1 MILLK
6 KGAGGRGPGAFD
18 TARGLIACCAAL
30 ALAACN
36 TMPLRDDA
44 SYAATAPA
52 QPAPVAA
59 QNGAIY
65 QTEQRVGNVLTLFED
80 HKAMRVGDTLTIVL
94 VEKTQASKNAKTSI
108 SKEGE
113 TSIAGPTVFGR
124 PVTSNGVP
132 ILEQELS
139 SSSDFDGS
147 GASSQGNS
155 LSGNITVTVAEVL
168 SNGNLVVRGEKR
180 LTLNQ
185 GDEYIQISGIVRPSD
200 ISGENRVLS
209 TQLADARIRYSG
221 SGAVADSNVMGWLQR
236 FFISAI
242 WPF

>member
-1 MILLK
+1 MILVNN
-6 KGAGGRGPGAFD
+6 GARGQWPGARFAGGLVLA
-18 TARGLIACCAAL
+18 AAAL
-30 ALAACN
+30 LLTGCN
-36 TMPLRDDA
+36 SLMPVRDDA
-44 SYAATAPA
+44 SYAATAPV
-52 QPAPVAA
+52 QPVPVVA

-113 TSIAGPTVFGR
+113 TGIEGPTLFGR
-124 PVTSNGVP
+124 PVTSGGVP
-132 ILEQELS
+132 ILEQALS
-139 SSSDFDGS
+139 SSSDFDGN

-185 GDEYIQISGIVRPSD
+185 GEEYIQISGIVRPSD